1 MYLTRPHTQTGSMT
15 DTIARPTVPT
25 RAPGAPR
32 PLRHRLVRLAEAA
45 TTPLLPDDY
54 LDLFHPLRSGTALR
68 GKVLEV
74 IPETR
79 DAATLVIRPGAD
91 WAGHVPGQYVR
102 IGIDVDG
109 VRQWRAYSL
118 THGPRRDRNI
128 SITVKAVPGGTVS
141 PYLVH
146 RTRPGTLVHLE
157 QATGDFVLP
166 PSMVEPV
173 ETSVTGTKLL
183 FVTAGSG
190 VTPVIGMLRNL
201 FPSTDEG
208 VVGLDKLDDRDGHGL
223 DVVVVH
229 VAPSEPD
236 SIFLRDLSALDAAG
250 AIRLVARYD
259 DVHGLLDVARLADL
273 VPDLAERTT
282 YACGP
287 GGLLDALEEHHAGVG
302 LPLFTEQFRP
312 AVIEAGEGGR
322 VTFGRSGA
330 TVDADGATP
339 ILVAGED
346 AGVLMPSGCRMGV
359 CYSCVVPLKEG
370 AVRDLRSGDLT
381 TAVPGETNP
390 DGVLVQTCINAAA
403 GPCTF
408 DL

>member
-1 MYLTRPHTQTGSMT
+1 MT
-15 DTIARPTVPT
+15 DTIARPTVPPPSWRDRLS
-25 RAPGAPR
+25 RAAQ
-32 PLRHRLVRLAEAA
+32 AA
-45 TTPLLPDDY
+45 TTPLLPEDY
-54 LDLFHPLRSGTALR
+54 LDLFRPLRRGAALR
-68 GKVLEV
+68 GKVVEV
-74 IPETR
+74 VPETR

-102 IGIDVDG
+102 IGVDVDG

-118 THGPRRDRNI
+118 THGPRRDGYI
-128 SITVKAVPGGTVS
+128 SVTVKAVDGGTVS
-141 PYLVH
+141 PHLVH

-166 PSMVEPV
+166 DDL
-173 ETSVTGTKLL
+173 TGTRLL

-208 VVGLDKLDDRDGHGL
+208 VLVPSRSQGPDI
-223 DVVVVH
+223 VVVH
-229 VAPSEPD
+229 VAPTRPD
-236 SIFLRDLSALDAAG
+236 SIFLRDLEALAAAG
-250 AIRLVARYD
+250 AIRLIPRYD
-259 DVHGLLDVARLADL
+259 DVHGVLDVADLATL
-273 VPDLAERTT
+273 VPDLAGRTT

-287 GGLLDALEEHHAGVG
+287 GGLLDALEEHHLQAD
-302 LPLFTEQFRP
+302 LPLFTEQFRVTTVVTGEGGEITFGRTGAVVP
-312 AVIEAGEGGR
+312 ADGSTPILEAGEG
-322 VTFGRSGA
+322 
-330 TVDADGATP
+330 
-339 ILVAGED
+339 

-359 CYSCVVPLKEG
+359 CYSCVTPLLSG

-381 TAVPGETNP
+381 TAVAGETDP
-390 DGVLVQTCINAAA
+390 GGVPVQTCINAAA